1 MSRSKKDMIKSR
13 KRKIVLWDEM
23 ISDYNKKIDR
33 LRGYIIEA
41 HEDIDRIEKN
51 LSPKLRKWS

>member
-1 MSRSKKDMIKSR
+1 MSRSREDMINSR
-13 KRKIVLWDEM
+13 KRKIVLWDKM
-23 ISDYNKKIDR
+23 IGDYNKKIDR

-41 HEDIDRIEKN
+41 HEDIDKIKKG